1 MQLKELA
8 TEPTLQKITVDDP
21 VIISAYGE
29 PVDFYMYD
37 RQDLPTYLKLAQI
50 KDNQEEMWAILKDL
64 LLDDKGKQVLTGT
77 KSMPVEI
84 MVPVISK
91 AVEALGK
98 ATPQTTQP

>member
-8 TEPTLQKITVDDP
+8 TEPTLHKVTVDDE

-29 PVDFYMYD
+29 PIDFYMYD

-50 KDNQEEMWAILKDL
+50 KDNEAEMWNVLKEL
-64 LLDDKGKQVLTGT
+64 LLDDKGNQVLTGS

-84 MVPVISK
+84 MVPVITK
-91 AVEALGK
+91 AVEALGN
-98 ATPQTTQP
+98 TQPQTTQP

>member
-8 TEPTLQKITVDDP
+8 TEPTLKKITVDDE

-50 KDNQEEMWAILKDL
+50 KDNQEEMWSILKDL
-64 LLDDKGKQVLTGT
+64 LLDDKGQPVLTGN

-91 AVEALGK
+91 AVDALGK
-98 ATPQTTQP
+98 ATPLTTQS